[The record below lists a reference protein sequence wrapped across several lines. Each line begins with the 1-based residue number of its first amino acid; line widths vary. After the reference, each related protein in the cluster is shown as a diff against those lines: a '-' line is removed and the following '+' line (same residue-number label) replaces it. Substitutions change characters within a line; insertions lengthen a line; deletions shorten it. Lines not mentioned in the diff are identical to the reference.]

1 MDTERNNHLIMVPSP
16 SAAEMTDADLVL
28 AVVDGDKAA
37 LRAVWDRHITAVR
50 STLRSCLGRDSAV
63 DDLAQEV
70 FLSFYRSASR
80 IRDPSVLRPYLLG
93 AAAKLASAEI
103 RSRTRRNR
111 WYRLFHWSSMAGRTT
126 HGPDVDERE
135 ALRSLRDVLSKVS
148 DRERQAFVLR
158 YVQDLTPT
166 EVAQALG
173 IPKGTAKRAIS
184 EGRRRVML
192 RAQKEP
198 ALAEYLLSGEERP

>member
-1 MDTERNNHLIMVPSP
+1 MDSNRRAANADGRNAGTIRTFRQPKGAITPLVGGVIVEPSEVRATTQEASCMDTERNNHLIMVPSP

-80 IRDPSVLRPYLLG
+80 IR
-93 AAAKLASAEI
+93 A
-103 RSRTRRNR
+103 
-111 WYRLFHWSSMAGRTT
+111 F
-126 HGPDVDERE
+126 
-135 ALRSLRDVLSKVS
+135 AL
-148 DRERQAFVLR
+148 
-158 YVQDLTPT
+158 
-166 EVAQALG
+166 
-173 IPKGTAKRAIS
+173 AIS
-184 EGRRRVML
+184 
-192 RAQKEP
+192 
-198 ALAEYLLSGEERP
+198 